1 MKISRVFCDNYPLK
15 RTLTRY
21 TLHAQETYTRTRTR
35 GDLQTES
42 AYAEGENCTETGN
55 ITEVDATTTL
65 HLNIATVFFFF
76 KYIPIFLFSVNV
88 RGVSSR

>member
-21 TLHAQETYTRTRTR
+21 TLHAQETYTNTRTR

-42 AYAEGENCTETGN
+42 AYAEDRNCTEIGN
-55 ITEVDATTTL
+55 TDNKKIDATTTL
-65 HLNIATVFFFF
+65 HR
-76 KYIPIFLFSVNV
+76 S
-88 RGVSSR
+88 